1 MLTIWSKYFLLTAL
15 SFSSIISHRD
25 CSNDEVLS
33 DPEARRQIIAD
44 ITLATNA
51 TKKKATK
58 KKRKARDDEEEQEEE
73 CRPVRKAKKEED
85 APVVKSE
92 EVVTD
97 DDVASDENQKGE
109 DSASSSTST
118 PDEQQWV
125 GCDRWV
131 YLLVYKSSHK
141 CSFFTIY

>member
-1 MLTIWSKYFLLTAL
+1 MIKICPSNFAL
-15 SFSSIISHRD
+15 YFSSVISHRD
-25 CSNDEVLS
+25 CSNDNVLS
-33 DPEARRQIIAD
+33 DPETRKQIIAD

-85 APVVKSE
+85 ALVLKSE

-97 DDVASDENQKGE
+97 DDVTGDENQKGE
-109 DSASSSTST
+109 DSASSSTIT
-118 PDEQQWV
+118 PTLTQLE
-125 GCDRWV
+125 GAITSI
-131 YLLVYKSSHK
+131 KNIS
-141 CSFFTIY
+141 I